1 MIESKELSESFSELF
16 EKSIEQQNVKIGAL
30 LMGTVININREKA
43 IIGVGL
49 KSEGFISLDE
59 FKNPEGK
66 LEVAEGDIIEVIL
79 KSIDD
84 GLGNTVLSYIDAKS
98 IKLWKSL
105 ELAMKSKETVTG
117 VVTGVVKGGLTVD
130 VGLIKAFLP
139 GSLVDVRIVK
149 DLNSL
154 VGQEI
159 EAIVIKMDEKRNS
172 IVISRK
178 AVMRG
183 DNSASREELL
193 RTLEVG
199 RVLEGSIS
207 GLANYGAFIDL
218 GGIDGLLHITDIS
231 WSRINHPSDKL
242 TIGDNITVKVLK
254 YDKEKNRVSLGLKQL
269 TASPWD
275 NISDRMP
282 IGKRMIGTVSSLTDY
297 GAFVRI
303 EDGVEGLVHV
313 SEMDWANANISPSK
327 IVKIGQEIQVVVLD
341 IQESK
346 HRIAL
351 SMKQAQENPW
361 ELFST
366 THSEGDKIDVTVKSI
381 TDFGLFVGLAGGI
394 DGLIH
399 IADIS
404 WDKQSPESLMNKY
417 TKGQELEVII
427 LNIDADKKRISMGI
441 KQLGENNF
449 MTYTALNKKGSIVK
463 GMILEVDPRGAI
475 IGLDDDVTGY
485 LKVGEISQERIEDA
499 TTELVKGTEVE
510 VVITNIDGRNRSIE
524 VSIRKKE
531 EADSK
536 IAMDNYNSQYEKG
549 GSLKFGD
556 LLVKK

>member
-1 MIESKELSESFSELF
+1 
-16 EKSIEQQNVKIGAL
+16 
-30 LMGTVININREKA
+30 
-43 IIGVGL
+43 
-49 KSEGFISLDE
+49 
-59 FKNPEGK
+59 
-66 LEVAEGDIIEVIL
+66 
-79 KSIDD
+79 
-84 GLGNTVLSYIDAKS
+84 
-98 IKLWKSL
+98 
-105 ELAMKSKETVTG
+105 
-117 VVTGVVKGGLTVD
+117 
-130 VGLIKAFLP
+130 
-139 GSLVDVRIVK
+139 
-149 DLNSL
+149 
-154 VGQEI
+154 
-159 EAIVIKMDEKRNS
+159 
-172 IVISRK
+172 
-178 AVMRG
+178 
-183 DNSASREELL
+183 
-193 RTLEVG
+193 
-199 RVLEGSIS
+199 
-207 GLANYGAFIDL
+207 
-218 GGIDGLLHITDIS
+218 
-231 WSRINHPSDKL
+231 
-242 TIGDNITVKVLK
+242 
-254 YDKEKNRVSLGLKQL
+254 
-269 TASPWD
+269 
-275 NISDRMP
+275 
-282 IGKRMIGTVSSLTDY
+282 
-297 GAFVRI
+297 
-303 EDGVEGLVHV
+303 
-313 SEMDWANANISPSK
+313 
-327 IVKIGQEIQVVVLD
+327 
-341 IQESK
+341 
-346 HRIAL
+346 
-351 SMKQAQENPW
+351 MKQAQENPW

-366 THSEGDKIDVTVKSI
+366 THGKGDKIDVTVKSI

-427 LNIDADKKRISMGI
+427 LNIDADKKRISLGI